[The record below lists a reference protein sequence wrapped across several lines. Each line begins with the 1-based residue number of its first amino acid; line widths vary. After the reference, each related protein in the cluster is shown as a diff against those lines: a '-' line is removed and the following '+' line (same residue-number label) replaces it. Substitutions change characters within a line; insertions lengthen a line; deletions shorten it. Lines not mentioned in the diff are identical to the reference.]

1 MVKNY
6 NEKVSSFR
14 VELMIKYFLNQL
26 DNVKTHY
33 DHVSQKQCAELVW
46 CFCGIH
52 VKNAQPQ
59 SNDKKAPSDNP
70 CWGTFCGITGQ
81 TSLKVWEDCLFTL
94 LIVSFV
100 VQKLLSLI
108 RSHFFIFAFVS
119 ITLGSGSWR
128 ILRWFMSESVL
139 PMFSSR
145 SFIVSV
151 FLPGEFHEQR
161 SLVDCSLQ
169 CGKESDTTEWLTLSF
184 LVPTWW
190 DNSKVEAP
198 SLKKVFIS
206 FSQSW
211 TILPKR

>member
-1 MVKNY
+1 MCFFGGVCWWGEPQPTSVGSWPAASLVTENDTQTAQWLDGREFEQALRVGDGQGRLACCISWRSKELDTTEWLNWTESIRSKMVKNY

-14 VELMIKYFLNQL
+14 VELMIKYFLNQV

-108 RSHFFIFAFVS
+108 RSHLFIFAFIS
-119 ITLGSGSWR
+119 NILGG
-128 ILRWFMSESVL
+128 
-139 PMFSSR
+139 
-145 SFIVSV
+145 
-151 FLPGEFHEQR
+151 G
-161 SLVDCSLQ
+161 
-169 CGKESDTTEWLTLSF
+169 
-184 LVPTWW
+184 
-190 DNSKVEAP
+190 
-198 SLKKVFIS
+198 
-206 FSQSW
+206 
-211 TILPKR
+211 